1 MELGLRK
8 VEWYFAS
15 FPPRFYATPLEKTHQ
30 IFHILGKKI
39 ILLLQFAAQKPI
51 YTRAEYIKS
60 DFGYS
65 T

>member
-1 MELGLRK
+1 MQHLWK
-8 VEWYFAS
+8 
-15 FPPRFYATPLEKTHQ
+15 KTHQ
-30 IFHILGKKI
+30 IFHKLGKKI
-39 ILLLQFAAQKPI
+39 ILLLEFAAQKPI